1 MFTGLIASTGSIVSI
16 KERRGTR
23 SITISA
29 PALKLSEGDSVAVSG
44 VCLTA
49 LEIVPGKSFSAD
61 LAAETVA
68 RSSLASL
75 APGSIVNL
83 ELPTPAGTP
92 LGGHIVQG
100 HVDGTG
106 TLLELALVNP
116 EAREEIADRRLRV
129 TLPPGLSRYI
139 VEKGSIAVEGI
150 SLTIAHWEPEAGE
163 NGVIEIAIIPHT
175 YAQTNLYTLKPGS
188 RLNLEADV
196 MLKFFE
202 QRRRAASESLT
213 VHDLIANG
221 Y

>member
-1 MFTGLIASTGSIVSI
+1 MFTGLIAATGSVIRVD
-16 KERRGTR
+16 ERRGTR

-29 PALKLSEGDSVAVSG
+29 LGLTLSEGDSVAVSG

-49 LEIVPGKSFSAD
+49 VGIVPGSSFSAD

-68 RSSLASL
+68 RTSLSSL

-92 LGGHIVQG
+92 MGGHIVQG

-106 TLLELALVNP
+106 ALLELAPVDP
-116 EAREEIADRRLRV
+116 QAQPEIADRRLRIG
-129 TLPPGLSRYI
+129 LPAGLSRYI

-150 SLTIAHWEPEAGE
+150 SLTIARWEPEAGE

-175 YAQTNLYTLKPGS
+175 YAQTNLHSLQIGS

-202 QRRRAASESLT
+202 ERRRAAGKPITAAGL
-213 VHDLIANG
+213 VANG